1 MRRVVNVVLLV
12 SAVLIAVTRA
22 VIRRLRVGPTVPGW
36 SWAMDLRRAALS
48 ALIGEAIRQAESGT
62 FERLVAPDLPLP
74 RRLRGSVDFEPAV
87 SGAVRGEWIR
97 VRAADLSGPVLL
109 YLHGGGYVMGS
120 PAMERAFIAAIA
132 VEAGAPDVFSADYR
146 LAPEH
151 VFPAALEDAT
161 AAYLGML
168 DGGVDPR
175 RLVVVGDSA
184 GGGLALSLL
193 VSLRDAGHPLPAGAV
208 LFSPWVDLTNGS
220 DTFLSNA
227 ASDYLPAMHLRAAVE
242 YLGEADPAT
251 PTASP
256 LHADLSGLPPLL
268 VLAGGRE
275 MILADSTRLA
285 ERAGSAGVDVEL
297 VVEADMF
304 HVWPVVVPTHPASL
318 AAIDRAA
325 RWIRLRTRQGG
336 GAV

>member
-12 SAVLIAVTRA
+12 SAVLFAVVRA
-22 VIRRLRVGPTVPGW
+22 VIRRLRSGPAVAGW
-36 SWAMDLRRAALS
+36 PWAMELRRAALS
-48 ALIGEAIRQAESGT
+48 ALIGEAIRQAESGP

-74 RRLRGSVDFEPAV
+74 RRLRGAVDVEPAV
-87 SGAVRGEWIR
+87 SGDVPGEWMR
-97 VRAADLSGPVLL
+97 VRAAGLAGPVLL

-120 PAMERAFIAAIA
+120 PAMERGFIASIA
-132 VEAGAPDVFSADYR
+132 VAAGAPDVFSADYR

-151 VFPAALEDAT
+151 VFPAAVDDAV

-184 GGGLALSLL
+184 GGGLALALL
-193 VSLRDAGHPLPAGAV
+193 VSLRDADHPLPAGAV
-208 LFSPWVDLTNGS
+208 LFSPWVDLTNGA
-220 DTFLSNA
+220 DTLLSNA
-227 ASDYLPAMHLRAAVE
+227 ATDYLPAMHLRAAVE
-242 YLGEADPAT
+242 YLGDADPTT

-256 LHADLSGLPPLL
+256 LYADLSGLPPLL

-285 ERAGSAGVDVEL
+285 ERARSLGVDVEL
-297 VVEADMF
+297 AVEPDMF
-304 HVWPVVVPTHPASL
+304 HVWPVVVPNHPASL
-318 AAIDRAA
+318 GAIDRAG
-325 RWIRLRTRQGG
+325 RWIRHRTREDSR
-336 GAV
+336 AV